1 MPTAVDTTF
10 DVAFWFADTALNHN
24 EYLQPQKLQR
34 LLFLA
39 QAYYAVV
46 SKGRK
51 LMPAFFVA
59 DEAGPIEPT
68 IYKAFMKGRPLV
80 DPEYFFDPE
89 VESFLEGLWRKFGH
103 YSADHLTRLTKAT
116 PAYRAAFK
124 RAPRAEIPLEI
135 MRRSFERPVGAPAA
149 EQVVKPKVMRTQEG
163 KAVVVKSWTPKP
175 VSPKRKT
182 S

>member
-24 EYLQPQKLQR
+24 EYLQPAKLQR

-46 SKGRK
+46 SKGKK
-51 LMPAFFVA
+51 LMPAFFIA

-80 DPEYFFDPE
+80 DPEYFFSTE
-89 VESFLEGLWRKFGH
+89 VEDFLEGVWRKFGH

-116 PAYRAAFK
+116 PAFRAAYA
-124 RAPRAEIPLEI
+124 RARRAEISFES
-135 MRRSFERPVGAPAA
+135 MRKSFERPVGAPVA
-149 EQVVKPKVMRTQEG
+149 EQVVKPKVLRTQEG
-163 KAVVVKSWTPKP
+163 KAVVVKAWTPKA
-175 VSPKRKT
+175 VSPGRK
-182 S
+182 SS